1 MHMCGVGGSRS
12 AVLNGSLMPAWQ
24 TLLRMVDDLKLVTR
38 VDDISHLSEARVI
51 LADLTVGG
59 LRRIVPSADRERSG
73 DRW

>member
-1 MHMCGVGGSRS
+1 
-12 AVLNGSLMPAWQ
+12 MPAWQ